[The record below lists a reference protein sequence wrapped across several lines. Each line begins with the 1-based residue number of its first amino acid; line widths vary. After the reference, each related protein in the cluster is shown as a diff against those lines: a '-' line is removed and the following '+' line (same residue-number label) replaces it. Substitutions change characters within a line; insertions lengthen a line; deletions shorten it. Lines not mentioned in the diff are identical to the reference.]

1 MENNDCAQT
10 TQPQDFN
17 PVEAIHREIEQ
28 VSNSGLVGML
38 RIKTA
43 NQTIL
48 DAATRPN
55 PKDLYHSLWYEGE
68 VCCLFADSNL
78 GKSIYAVQ
86 MADEIARDQK
96 ILYVDCELSDKQFQ
110 LRYYNPDTGSRHL
123 FPENFLRAEIV
134 AEAIRAENYEENFF
148 TNIESAA
155 QAVGAKVI
163 IIDNLTYLCNA
174 SEKGDVAGIFMM
186 KLMSL
191 KKKHGWSLL
200 IIAHTPKRNMSNP
213 ITQND
218 LAGSKKLYNFFDSV
232 FAIGKSAKDNR
243 LRYVKQIKVRAGE
256 YRYDSDN
263 VIVYEIDPGDGF
275 LHFELLGYACE
286 KEHLKAK
293 EDDENATE
301 MQNILDL
308 KNQGKTIRDIACI
321 MGMSK
326 SSVGRVL
333 KKAEAKAAAQ
343 TSAKPEAKKP
353 KQKEQPQPTA
363 KAEETTLFE
372 KEVEL

>member
-28 VSNSGLVGML
+28 VSSSGLVGML

-110 LRYYNPDTGSRHL
+110 LRYFNPETGSRHL

-155 QAVGAKVI
+155 QAVEAKVI

-218 LAGSKKLYNFFDSV
+218 LAGSKKLYNFFDS
-232 FAIGKSAKDNR
+232 
-243 LRYVKQIKVRAGE
+243 KVRAGE

-275 LHFELLGYACE
+275 LHFELIGYACE

-343 TSAKPEAKKP
+343 ASAKPEAKKP